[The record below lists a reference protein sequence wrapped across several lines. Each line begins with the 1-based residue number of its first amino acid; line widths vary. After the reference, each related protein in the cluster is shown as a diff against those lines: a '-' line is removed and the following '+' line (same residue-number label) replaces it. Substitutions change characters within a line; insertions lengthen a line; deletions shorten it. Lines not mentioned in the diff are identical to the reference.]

1 MQKDRNKLKDVL
13 GTLIDLQADV
23 LSKDIQGWR
32 RGPDRSD
39 RSAWLV
45 TKNFFFITFTSNNI
59 TPCQL

>member
-13 GTLIDLQADV
+13 GTLVDLQADV
-23 LSKDIQGWR
+23 LSKDIQRWR

-39 RSAWLV
+39 RSAC
-45 TKNFFFITFTSNNI
+45 FIIFTSNNI